1 MSDLELDNLIADIKF
16 FDDWED
22 KYRYIIDLGKT
33 SPSLS
38 EEDKNEKNKVDGCA
52 SQVWFLVKQEEEN
65 NDKLLYFKGD
75 SDALIVK
82 GLAIILFS
90 IFSGKTPKEIIE
102 IDAFEKLKELNLEKN
117 LTMQR
122 SNGLSAMIKRIKQE
136 AHNSI

>member
-1 MSDLELDNLIADIKF
+1 MSDLKLDNLIADIEF

-22 KYRYIIDLGKT
+22 KYKYIIDLGKT

-52 SQVWFLVKQEEEN
+52 SQVWFLVKEEEEN

-102 IDAFEKLKELNLEKN
+102 IDAFEKLKKLNLENN

>member
-1 MSDLELDNLIADIKF
+1 MNDLELDNLIADIEF

>member
-1 MSDLELDNLIADIKF
+1 MSDLKLDNLIADIEF

-22 KYRYIIDLGKT
+22 KYKYIIDLGKT

-52 SQVWFLVKQEEEN
+52 SQVWFLVKEEEEN
-65 NDKLLYFKGD
+65 NNKLLYFKGD

-82 GLAIILFS
+82 GLANILFS

>member
-1 MSDLELDNLIADIKF
+1 MNDLELDNLIADIEF

-22 KYRYIIDLGKT
+22 KYKYIIDLGKT

-52 SQVWFLVKQEEEN
+52 SQVWFLVKEEEEN
-65 NDKLLYFKGD
+65 NNKLLYFKGD

-82 GLAIILFS
+82 GLANIPFS

>member
-1 MSDLELDNLIADIKF
+1 MNDLELDNLIADIEF

-22 KYRYIIDLGKT
+22 KYRYIIDLWKT
-33 SPSLS
+33 SQSLS

-65 NDKLLYFKGD
+65 NNKLLYFKGD

-102 IDAFEKLKELNLEKN
+102 IDAFEKLKELNLEK
-117 LTMQR
+117 T
-122 SNGLSAMIKRIKQE
+122 
-136 AHNSI
+136 

>member
-22 KYRYIIDLGKT
+22 KYKYIIDLGKT

-52 SQVWFLVKQEEEN
+52 SQVWFLVKEEEEN
-65 NDKLLYFKGD
+65 NNKLLYFKGD

-82 GLAIILFS
+82 GLANILFS

>member
-1 MSDLELDNLIADIKF
+1 MNDLELDNLIADIEF

-22 KYRYIIDLGKT
+22 KYKYIIDLGKT

-52 SQVWFLVKQEEEN
+52 SQVWFLVKEEEEN
-65 NDKLLYFKGD
+65 NNKLLYFKGD

-82 GLAIILFS
+82 GLANILFS

>member
-1 MSDLELDNLIADIKF
+1 MNDLELDNLIADIKF

-22 KYRYIIDLGKT
+22 KYKYIIDLGKT

-52 SQVWFLVKQEEEN
+52 SQVWFLVKEEEEN
-65 NDKLLYFKGD
+65 NNKLLYFKGD

-82 GLAIILFS
+82 GLANILFS

>member
-1 MSDLELDNLIADIKF
+1 MSDLELDNLIADIEF

>member
-1 MSDLELDNLIADIKF
+1 MSDLELDNLIADIEF

-22 KYRYIIDLGKT
+22 KYKYIIDLGKT

-52 SQVWFLVKQEEEN
+52 SQVWFLVKEEEEN
-65 NDKLLYFKGD
+65 NNKLLYFKGD

-82 GLAIILFS
+82 GLANILFS

>member
-1 MSDLELDNLIADIKF
+1 MSDLKLDNLIADIEF

-52 SQVWFLVKQEEEN
+52 SQVWFLVKEEEEN

-102 IDAFEKLKELNLEKN
+102 IDAFEKLKKLNLEKN
-117 LTMQR
+117 LTIQR

>member
-1 MSDLELDNLIADIKF
+1 MSDLELDNLIADIEF
-16 FDDWED
+16 FDNWED
-22 KYRYIIDLGKT
+22 KYKYIIDLGKT

-52 SQVWFLVKQEEEN
+52 SQVWFLVKEEEEN
-65 NDKLLYFKGD
+65 KNKLLYFKGD

-82 GLAIILFS
+82 GLANILFS

>member
-1 MSDLELDNLIADIKF
+1 MSDLNIDNLITDIEF
-16 FDDWED
+16 FDNWED
-22 KYRYIIDLGKT
+22 KYKYIIDLGKT

-65 NDKLLYFKGD
+65 NNKLLYFKGD

>member
-1 MSDLELDNLIADIKF
+1 MSDLKLDNLIADIEF

-22 KYRYIIDLGKT
+22 KYKYIIDLGKT

-52 SQVWFLVKQEEEN
+52 SQVWFLVKEEEEN

-102 IDAFEKLKELNLEKN
+102 IDAFEKLKKLNLEKN

>member
-1 MSDLELDNLIADIKF
+1 MSDLNIDNLITDIEF
-16 FDDWED
+16 FDNWED
-22 KYRYIIDLGKT
+22 KYKYIIDLGKT

-52 SQVWFLVKQEEEN
+52 SQVWFLVKEEEEN
-65 NDKLLYFKGD
+65 NNKLLYFKGD

-82 GLAIILFS
+82 GLVIILFS
-90 IFSGKTPKEIIE
+90 IFSGKTPKEIID

>member
-1 MSDLELDNLIADIKF
+1 MNDLELDNLIADIEF

-65 NDKLLYFKGD
+65 NNNLLYFKGD

>member
-22 KYRYIIDLGKT
+22 KYKYIIDLGKT

-52 SQVWFLVKQEEEN
+52 SQVWFLVKEEEEN
-65 NDKLLYFKGD
+65 NNKLLYFKGD

-82 GLAIILFS
+82 GLANILFS

-102 IDAFEKLKELNLEKN
+102 IAAFEKLKELNLEKN

-136 AHNSI
+136 AHICI

>member
-1 MSDLELDNLIADIKF
+1 MSDSELDNLIADIKF

-22 KYRYIIDLGKT
+22 KYKYIIDLGKT

-52 SQVWFLVKQEEEN
+52 SQVWFLVKEEEEN
-65 NDKLLYFKGD
+65 NNKLLYFKGD

-82 GLAIILFS
+82 GLANILFS

-102 IDAFEKLKELNLEKN
+102 IDSFEKLKELNLEKN

>member
-1 MSDLELDNLIADIKF
+1 MSDSELDNLIADIKF

-22 KYRYIIDLGKT
+22 KYKYIIDLGKT

-52 SQVWFLVKQEEEN
+52 SQVWFLVKEEEEN
-65 NDKLLYFKGD
+65 NNKLLYFKGD

-82 GLAIILFS
+82 GLANILFS

>member
-1 MSDLELDNLIADIKF
+1 MSDLKLDNLIADIEF

-52 SQVWFLVKQEEEN
+52 SQVWFLVKEEEQN

-82 GLAIILFS
+82 GLAVILFS

-102 IDAFEKLKELNLEKN
+102 IDAFEKLKKLNLENN

>member
-22 KYRYIIDLGKT
+22 KYKYIIDLGKT

-52 SQVWFLVKQEEEN
+52 SQVWFLVKEEEEN
-65 NDKLLYFKGD
+65 NNKLLYFKGD

-82 GLAIILFS
+82 GLANILFS

-136 AHNSI
+136 AHICI

>member
-22 KYRYIIDLGKT
+22 KYKYIIDLGKT

-52 SQVWFLVKQEEEN
+52 SQVWFLVKEEEEN
-65 NDKLLYFKGD
+65 NNKLLYFKGD

-82 GLAIILFS
+82 GLANILFS
-90 IFSGKTPKEIIE
+90 IFTNRRG
-102 IDAFEKLKELNLEKN
+102 
-117 LTMQR
+117 R
-122 SNGLSAMIKRIKQE
+122 
-136 AHNSI
+136 

>member
-1 MSDLELDNLIADIKF
+1 MSDLELDNLIADIEF

-22 KYRYIIDLGKT
+22 KYKYIIDLGKT

-52 SQVWFLVKQEEEN
+52 SQVWFLVKEEEEN
-65 NDKLLYFKGD
+65 KNKLLYFKGD

-82 GLAIILFS
+82 GLANILFS

>member
-1 MSDLELDNLIADIKF
+1 MSDLKLDNLIADIEF

-22 KYRYIIDLGKT
+22 KYKYIIDLGKT

-52 SQVWFLVKQEEEN
+52 SQVWFLVKEEEEN

-82 GLAIILFS
+82 GLAVILFS

-102 IDAFEKLKELNLEKN
+102 IDAFEKLKKLNLEKN

>member
-22 KYRYIIDLGKT
+22 KYKYIIDLGKT

-52 SQVWFLVKQEEEN
+52 SQVWFLVKEEEEN
-65 NDKLLYFKGD
+65 NNKLLYFKGD

-82 GLAIILFS
+82 GLANILFS
-90 IFSGKTPKEIIE
+90 IFSGKAPKEIIE

>member
-22 KYRYIIDLGKT
+22 KYKYIIDLGKT

>member
-1 MSDLELDNLIADIKF
+1 MSDLNIDNLITDIEF
-16 FDDWED
+16 FDNWED
-22 KYRYIIDLGKT
+22 KYKYIIDLGKT

>member
-1 MSDLELDNLIADIKF
+1 MNDLELDNLIADIEF
-16 FDDWED
+16 FDDLED

-52 SQVWFLVKQEEEN
+52 SQVWFLIKEKEEN

>member
-1 MSDLELDNLIADIKF
+1 MSDLKLDNLIADIEF

-52 SQVWFLVKQEEEN
+52 SQVWFLVKEEEQN

-82 GLAIILFS
+82 GLVVILFS

-102 IDAFEKLKELNLEKN
+102 IDAFEKLKKLNLENN

>member
-22 KYRYIIDLGKT
+22 KYKYIIDLGKT

-52 SQVWFLVKQEEEN
+52 SQVWFLVKEEEEN
-65 NDKLLYFKGD
+65 NNKLLYFKGD

-82 GLAIILFS
+82 GLANILFS

-102 IDAFEKLKELNLEKN
+102 IDAVEKLKELNLEKN

>member
-1 MSDLELDNLIADIKF
+1 MSESELDNLIADIKF

-22 KYRYIIDLGKT
+22 KYKYIIDLGKT

-52 SQVWFLVKQEEEN
+52 SQVWFLVKEEEEN
-65 NDKLLYFKGD
+65 NNKLLYFKGD

-82 GLAIILFS
+82 GLANILFS

>member
-1 MSDLELDNLIADIKF
+1 MNDLELDNLIADIEF

-52 SQVWFLVKQEEEN
+52 SQVWFLVKQEVEN

>member
-1 MSDLELDNLIADIKF
+1 MSDLNIDNLITDIEF
-16 FDDWED
+16 FDNWED
-22 KYRYIIDLGKT
+22 KYKYIIDLGKT

-52 SQVWFLVKQEEEN
+52 SQVWFLVKEEEEN
-65 NDKLLYFKGD
+65 KNKLLYFKGD

-82 GLAIILFS
+82 GLANILFS

>member
-1 MSDLELDNLIADIKF
+1 MSDLELDNLIADIEF

-22 KYRYIIDLGKT
+22 KYKYIIDLGKT

-52 SQVWFLVKQEEEN
+52 SQVWFLVKEEEEN
-65 NDKLLYFKGD
+65 NNKLLYFKGD

>member
-1 MSDLELDNLIADIKF
+1 MSDLKLDNLIADINF

-22 KYRYIIDLGKT
+22 KYKYIIDLGKT

-52 SQVWFLVKQEEEN
+52 SQVWFLVKEEEEN
-65 NDKLLYFKGD
+65 KNKLLYFKGD

-82 GLAIILFS
+82 GLANILFS

-122 SNGLSAMIKRIKQE
+122 SNGLSAMI
-136 AHNSI
+136 

>member
-1 MSDLELDNLIADIKF
+1 MSDLKIDNLIADIEF

-22 KYRYIIDLGKT
+22 KYKYIIDLGKT

-52 SQVWFLVKQEEEN
+52 SQVWFLVKEEEEN

-102 IDAFEKLKELNLEKN
+102 IDAFEKLKKLNLEKN

>member
-1 MSDLELDNLIADIKF
+1 MSDLKIDNLIADIEF

-22 KYRYIIDLGKT
+22 KYKYIIDLGKT

-52 SQVWFLVKQEEEN
+52 SQVWFLVKEEEEN

-82 GLAIILFS
+82 GLATILFS

-102 IDAFEKLKELNLEKN
+102 IDAFEKLKKLNLEKN

>member
-22 KYRYIIDLGKT
+22 KYKYIIDLGKT

-52 SQVWFLVKQEEEN
+52 SQVWFLVKEEEEN
-65 NDKLLYFKGD
+65 KNKLLYFKGD

-82 GLAIILFS
+82 GLANILFS

>member
-1 MSDLELDNLIADIKF
+1 MSDLELDNLIADIEF

-22 KYRYIIDLGKT
+22 KYKYIIDLGKT

-52 SQVWFLVKQEEEN
+52 SQVWFLVKEEEEN
-65 NDKLLYFKGD
+65 NNKLLYFKGD

-82 GLAIILFS
+82 GLANILFS

-102 IDAFEKLKELNLEKN
+102 IDAFEKLKVLNLEKN